1 MPKKNKD
8 KIKINKKWHRVWV
21 LHAKK
26 YSYRLNNFTISVCAK
41 KLRKALLS
49 VYSVFLDNPLSYTV
63 IIVQTL

>member
-1 MPKKNKD
+1 MAPRMGTARKK
-8 KIKINKKWHRVWV
+8 VV
-21 LHAKK
+21 LQTKQ
-26 YSYRLNNFTISVCAK
+26 ISVCAK